1 MQDSAD
7 TLDLHGY
14 TVEEAR
20 ELLDEFMSTCLLTNV
35 GTVRIMH
42 GVGTGRLRAFVQDYL
57 KREAHAGN
65 IRAASTKE
73 GGMGVTLADLV

>member
-1 MQDSAD
+1 
-7 TLDLHGY
+7 
-14 TVEEAR
+14 
-20 ELLDEFMSTCLLTNV
+20 
-35 GTVRIMH
+35 MH

-57 KREAHAGN
+57 KKEAHASN